1 MYNTQTINLDM
12 SSRDP
17 CPRVVAKQGDAGSR
31 EVAIKLYDNGA
42 PANINNQIAQ
52 SGTETKGVV
61 RFCKPDG
68 KGGIYDRTEDNL
80 IACTLGKDTITVRLA
95 AQMLTCPGDVVADVA
110 IICGTTII
118 STFNFIVAVQA
129 NPAAGIT
136 PSHSYYNYRSL
147 ADINQAI
154 NEAKAA
160 AAGAVKFVNGVKP
173 GSDGNVAVNV
183 GVTAINRQT
192 GSVTLPVNA
201 YTTCSTAANYVV
213 KTAALVDGFAP
224 TIGAVL
230 AVRFVHNN
238 TAESPKLDY
247 NGIEYTIRDRITA
260 QPIGAGDITAGL
272 YQFMLINGAWILL
285 DKQQSGGTS
294 TPVPGDPGED
304 GGYWIPHVADDG
316 TLSWTPSKD
325 GMGDPPAAAN
335 IVGPP
340 GKDGDPGADGAPGS
354 DGQDG
359 GYYIPQISQP
369 ESNIMQI
376 AFDAIKFGMTSVQTR
391 QIVLPKGDPGQDGA
405 PGPAGPA
412 GDQGPQG
419 PKGDPGPQGPKG
431 DKGDPGEPGPQ
442 GPAGSCDV
450 ASVNGQVGAV
460 KIPASGYGTCAS
472 AGSSPIKE
480 VGSLSAGFDP
490 AAIGS
495 VLAVNFENPG
505 NTANGAS
512 LTIANKSHAI
522 IDSRTYSSARADA
535 LAKKVHHF
543 LLLSGG
549 AILLDPSDTTGPVTL
564 DKTLTQEGSA
574 ADAKAAGDAIKNLRE
589 FLQGDVELTSLNLT
603 SGLTTDADIN
613 VDFGGNR
620 LRGVNDPVEDTDAAS
635 KGYVDEQI
643 ANISNDGNAA
653 PSAGVCTTAANV
665 AAKVEQGYITSP
677 IVGGSIVTVE
687 FTNDNTAKN
696 PTLDVNGVV
705 GAIVYRSMS
714 AIDPASL
721 TKGIHQFV
729 CLENYNKWMMLDAL
743 EWEEIANITVEADVQ
758 VVAISKDKDNKPFG
772 LRKAKIMVS
781 AVGSE
786 TNTKSANGELSVN
799 GITYYYSPNLPVV
812 GAETSR
818 FIASSLEAITDGLI
832 WHDSSSNNNNTYQTT
847 GTRHTG
853 WIATVESA
861 LRNFAFSAVG
871 GMVIGAGTNIKIMG
885 VRA

>member
-12 SSRDP
+12 SFQDP

-42 PANINNQIAQ
+42 PANINNQITQ

-80 IACTLGKDTITVRLA
+80 IACILGKDIITVRLA

-696 PTLDVNGVV
+696 PTLNVNGVV

-714 AIDPASL
+714 AIDPTSL

-729 CLENYNKWMMLDAL
+729 CLENYNNWMMLDAL

-853 WIATVESA
+853 WIATVEST

>member
-376 AFDAIKFGMTSVQTR
+376 AFDAIKFGMTPVQTR

-853 WIATVESA
+853 WIATVEST

>member
-1 MYNTQTINLDM
+1 VEIITPIRIDM
-12 SSRDP
+12 QRTARMP
-17 CPRVVAKQGDAGSR
+17 EIYAKQGDACTRKVQISLSNGGISWSPGKSD
-31 EVAIKLYDNGA
+31 VAI
-42 PANINNQIAQ
+42 
-52 SGTETKGVV
+52 
-61 RFCKPDG
+61 RFCKSDG
-68 KGGIYDRTEDNL
+68 TGGIYDKLPDGTKAYTYPTTALNDV
-80 IACTLGKDTITVRLA
+80 IIITLAPEV
-95 AQMLTCPGDVVADVA
+95 LTCAGDVLVDVVFS
-110 IICGTTII
+110 G
-118 STFNFIVAVQA
+118 STEVLATFSFVVHVQES
-129 NPAAGIT
+129 PMAGIA
-136 PSHSYYNYRSL
+136 PSNNYYNYQSL

-853 WIATVESA
+853 WIATVEST

>member
-1 MYNTQTINLDM
+1 MEIITPITIDM
-12 SSRDP
+12 QRTARMP
-17 CPRVVAKQGDAGSR
+17 EIYAKQGDACTR
-31 EVAIKLYDNGA
+31 KVQINLHNGG
-42 PANINNQIAQ
+42 IAWRPGK
-52 SGTETKGVV
+52 SDAVI
-61 RFCKPDG
+61 RFCKSDG
-68 KGGIYDRTEDNL
+68 TGGIYDKLPDGTKAYVYPTTSLND
-80 IACTLGKDTITVRLA
+80 IITITLA
-95 AQMLTCPGDVVADVA
+95 PEVLTCAGDVLVDVA
-110 IICGTTII
+110 F
-118 STFNFIVAVQA
+118 SDAAAVLATFSFVVHVQKS
-129 NPAAGIT
+129 PASGVT
-136 PSHSYYNYRSL
+136 PSNNYYNYQSL

-495 VLAVNFENPG
+495 VLAVNFKNPG

-543 LLLSGG
+543 LLLSSG

-853 WIATVESA
+853 WIATVEST